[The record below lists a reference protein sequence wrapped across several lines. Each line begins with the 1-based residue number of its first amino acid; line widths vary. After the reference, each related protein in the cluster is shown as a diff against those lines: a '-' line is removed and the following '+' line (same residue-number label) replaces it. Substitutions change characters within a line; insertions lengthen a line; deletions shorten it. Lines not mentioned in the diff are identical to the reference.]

1 MLLLS
6 SVAIAQKNTAGSYT
20 FEFRGE
26 SMIEVLDRI
35 ARQTDI
41 DLVYDPQLI
50 QGINVYK
57 RIEDKSQNELLFLL
71 LNDYRLDYITL
82 SSGTI
87 VIIRSVHESASFG
100 TYSGKIVDNETG
112 EPLPGATV
120 LLADA
125 SGGTSTN
132 RSGTFS
138 LNRVM
143 SGTHQIIISYL
154 GYESVY
160 KTIDI
165 RPDHNIRDRISLNP
179 RTLDVS
185 PLIVHAHRPRLPVY
199 HSGTETDPNTEW
211 VPGGTMRNPI
221 RSLNL
226 VSGVQYGIPMAD
238 LHLQGGQESE
248 HRILLDGVPV
258 YNPYSFGR
266 MFSSFSPY
274 AIGGVKLHKA
284 GYGVEQGSQ
293 ISGLIGFSHDLNS
306 NDENGILFQADP
318 LTLNLRGDLS
328 IPVKKKD
335 SAINLMAALRTNY
348 WDIYR
353 SPALDQTLSDWN
365 VIDPLLTNMLADL
378 EGADATDYSP
388 VYNNSDI
395 DFYDFHIAAGYE
407 PDSFSS
413 VEVSFYAAGNRAQTE
428 LLNRNIE
435 NDENAPFL
443 FADDQHQ
450 WENIMGQ
457 LTWTRML
464 SARLD
469 MRVQTAFSQNHFDH
483 SNSIGVSN
491 FNPYAAAQLSSPAFD
506 YVNGE
511 AVGRNYTLLPT
522 QIDGNSI
529 RHILVR
535 SDFTYSF
542 TPSFKLDFG
551 LQYDHIVS
559 DVELS
564 DLSYLPAD
572 TREESGHLSTFL
584 KANHTLGNRLRIDY
598 GSRLTWINRTGK
610 IYAEPR
616 VSVQYDEPDA
626 AIGYWSARVAGG
638 VYRQFINK
646 NEVTNVGATSIVPAF
661 SVWSHA
667 GDSEIPKAFHLTG
680 SFLNEISGS
689 SSLSLDVYHK
699 WQPVTNITSYSN
711 LVTGNELD
719 RTEVRAFAETTSMR
733 AFGGGIRFN
742 QTFPESG
749 LRVMAGY
756 DYSHAEIDLDSQFG
770 KQIMAPWNEPH
781 RTQLRAI
788 WRVVPDFS
796 IVGAWQGVWGRSWA
810 YRQSYYNFL
819 QFRDEGMAGDV
830 SLNSPE
836 NDQLKPFHQ
845 VDLSFIYQPE
855 LSKADLDIRLELINV
870 LNRENTLEKSLY
882 PVTDGENNTS
892 YEQRSKRMPG
902 FYPTASIRIKF

>member
-293 ISGLIGFSHDLNS
+293 TSGLIGFSHDLNS

-413 VEVSFYAAGNRAQTE
+413 VEVSFYAAGNRVQTE

-756 DYSHAEIDLDSQFG
+756 DYSHAEIDFDSQFG